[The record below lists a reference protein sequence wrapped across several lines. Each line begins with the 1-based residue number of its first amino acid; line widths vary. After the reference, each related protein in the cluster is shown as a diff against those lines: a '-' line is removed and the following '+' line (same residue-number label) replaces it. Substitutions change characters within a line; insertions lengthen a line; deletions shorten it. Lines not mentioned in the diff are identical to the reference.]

1 MTTSK
6 KTGLHRFALFTAGCT
21 LLLLVAGALVTSND
35 AGLSVPDW
43 PLSYGSLT
51 PPMVGGIRYEHSH
64 RLIASFVGLLT
75 IVLAVWLWLREPRHW
90 VRRLGLVALGAVI
103 AQGVLGGLTVWFFL
117 PVPIS
122 VAHASLAQLFFG
134 TVISLAL
141 FTSRWWQSDLPQ
153 LDDSGA
159 PRVRQLALR
168 SEEHTSELQSRQ
180 YLVCRLLLEKKK

>member
-1 MTTSK
+1 MTTAYNP
-6 KTGLHRFALFTAGCT
+6 GVHRFAVFVVIWTV
-21 LLLLVAGALVTSND
+21 LLLIAGALVTSNQ
-35 AGLSVPDW
+35 AALSVPDW

-122 VAHASLAQLFFG
+122 VAHASLAQLFFS
-134 TVISLAL
+134 TV
-141 FTSRWWQSDLPQ
+141 
-153 LDDSGA
+153 
-159 PRVRQLALR
+159 
-168 SEEHTSELQSRQ
+168 
-180 YLVCRLLLEKKK
+180 